1 MLRPG
6 VVVGEDQPVGA
17 VGAEA
22 FQLLA
27 VEVLRAP
34 VLVCPTAP
42 GTQPQ
47 VRPDVI
53 RSREADSIQ
62 LVDVIRSRETP
73 PIGTTRRRLRDGCAQ
88 SRLWRNLLT
97 SSTLA
102 KAQS

>member
-34 VLVCPTAP
+34 VLFAVCAVMTGALASPRAAWSASHS
-42 GTQPQ
+42 G
-47 VRPDVI
+47 RCSGCGSG
-53 RSREADSIQ
+53 RSRPRPGPGPGPGPVELGLGLGLSLGIIQ
-62 LVDVIRSRETP
+62 ANI
-73 PIGTTRRRLRDGCAQ
+73 
-88 SRLWRNLLT
+88 
-97 SSTLA
+97 
-102 KAQS
+102 